1 MAKGYDWDRI
11 EADYRTGK
19 YTTRELSTLHGPDH
33 SAIAKRAK
41 KEGWQQDLSTLISR
55 MTKEKLAEAAVESVA
70 TELHG
75 ISTERAAAVAAINVG
90 VIESHRTGLGKL
102 KGVVESLAE
111 ELAGATRAAQ
121 KFEPEE
127 IISLAEAKGLHPTE
141 VGRML
146 EMVQVASRA
155 NVADKLAAAY
165 AKLVPLE
172 RKAHGLDADGGDKNT
187 FDEWVREQGL

>member
-1 MAKGYDWDRI
+1 
-11 EADYRTGK
+11 
-19 YTTRELSTLHGPDH
+19 
-33 SAIAKRAK
+33 
-41 KEGWQQDLSTLISR
+41 
-55 MTKEKLAEAAVESVA
+55 MTKEKLAEAAVAEVA
-70 TELHG
+70 TERHG
-75 ISTERAAAVAAINVG
+75 IATERAEAVAVINVG

-121 KFEPEE
+121 AFEPEE

-141 VGRML
+141 VGNLLLMA
-146 EMVQVASRA
+146 QVASRA
-155 NVADKLAAAY
+155 GVADKLAAAY